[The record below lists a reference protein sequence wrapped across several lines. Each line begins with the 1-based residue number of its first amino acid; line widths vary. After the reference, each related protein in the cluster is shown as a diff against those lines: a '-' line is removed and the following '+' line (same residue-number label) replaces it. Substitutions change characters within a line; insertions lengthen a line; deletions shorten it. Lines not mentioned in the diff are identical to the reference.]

1 MSHFN
6 AFSTLPGTDPSRPT
20 SYNGRM
26 TFILRLSLDETGRV
40 CGVVERVRNGE
51 KERFYGVEEIS
62 TVIAR
67 MVETETRQ
75 EPTAGD
81 S

>member
-1 MSHFN
+1 
-6 AFSTLPGTDPSRPT
+6 
-20 SYNGRM
+20 M
-26 TFILRLSLDETGRV
+26 TFILRLSRDETGRV

-62 TVIAR
+62 ALIAR
-67 MVETETRQ
+67 MVGTETRQ
-75 EPTAGD
+75 EPMAGH